1 MTETTADHAIE
12 RHELMRR
19 LRRAHGIARLMDTAV
34 GIPGT
39 RFRFGADSIIGLIP
53 GIGDAGGA
61 LISLFIVNEARRLG
75 ASNQVLL
82 KMLGN
87 IGLDTLTGSVPL
99 IGDMF
104 DIYFKA
110 NRRNMLLLLE
120 HFDIDEAELISRRH

>member
-1 MTETTADHAIE
+1 MTQAAADHAIE

-39 RFRFGADSIIGLIP
+39 RFRFGADSIMGLIP

-99 IGDMF
+99 IGDML

>member
-39 RFRFGADSIIGLIP
+39 RFRFGADSIMGLIP

-104 DIYFKA
+104 DVYFKA

>member
-39 RFRFGADSIIGLIP
+39 RFRFGADSIMGLIP

-75 ASNQVLL
+75 ASNEVLL

-87 IGLDTLTGSVPL
+87 IGLDTLTGSVPV

-104 DIYFKA
+104 DMYFKA
-110 NRRNMLLLLE
+110 NRRNMLLLME
-120 HFDIDEAELISRRH
+120 HFDIDEAELIARRR

>member
-1 MTETTADHAIE
+1 MTETTAGHAIE

-39 RFRFGADSIIGLIP
+39 RFRFGADSIMGLIP

-104 DIYFKA
+104 DVYFKA

-120 HFDIDEAELISRRH
+120 HFDIDEAELISRRG

>member
-1 MTETTADHAIE
+1 MTETTAGHAIE

-39 RFRFGADSIIGLIP
+39 RFRFGADSIMGLIP

-104 DIYFKA
+104 DVYFKA